1 MTVPCVWLTSPPL
14 FLPQN
19 VDTVD
24 QVLVQWAGTEPSDA
38 TWASRHCCARL
49 DRLTSGFCAGQ
60 VAKDKLVDC
69 ARLVEGFQKGEQV
82 SVVKEIL
89 GRRCVEGV
97 VVHLVAWAD
106 GGERGLRQLGSR
118 VANVE
123 PFKSPPGSQITTS
136 PMPRRLPRCW
146 WA

>member
-1 MTVPCVWLTSPPL
+1 M
-14 FLPQN
+14 
-19 VDTVD
+19 
-24 QVLVQWAGTEPSDA
+24 LVQWAGTEPSDA
-38 TWASRHCCARL
+38 TWASRQHCARL
-49 DRLTSGFCAGQ
+49 DRLTLRFLCQ

-106 GGERGLRQLGSR
+106 GGKVFWVR
-118 VANVE
+118 V
-123 PFKSPPGSQITTS
+123 
-136 PMPRRLPRCW
+136 
-146 WA
+146 